1 MIHYDLWLSND
12 VRLTALKA
20 QENEARAA
28 KMYATLRPLRAAIG
42 RASDVLRHGWLR
54 WQAAACRR
62 AALRDLSRM
71 NDHLLEDI
79 GMTRGQMAE
88 LARQSID
95 GARPVPADKPV
106 IVARRGRAMAEAQDA
121 CQVIPF
127 ARAAQLRDGR
137 SEAEAKGRT
146 RRAA

>member
-20 QENEARAA
+20 QDNAARAA
-28 KMYATLRPLRAAIG
+28 KMYAALRPLRAVIG
-42 RASDVLRHGWLR
+42 QASDVLRHGWLR

-62 AALRDLSRM
+62 AALRDLNRM

-95 GARPVPADKPV
+95 GVRPVLAAKPV
-106 IVARRGRAMAEAQDA
+106 IVSRRGRAMAEAKEA

-137 SEAEAKGRT
+137 REAEAK
-146 RRAA
+146 RRAQRAA